1 MMQVTVLGS
10 GVWLGNRREEKRGP
24 GFLVEAG
31 GKKILVDCAAGA
43 NYQLARA
50 RVDPNAIDAILI
62 THLHPDHVAGLVPL
76 LGEMYLAG
84 RKKRLEIYGPKHLGK
99 LVSASEKIYTTC
111 THSPSKGKTKFA
123 GITLAPGHFKF
134 SITEEPERIKF
145 GKILVETHAMAH
157 TRHSLGYRLS
167 IGKRAVAFTGD
178 TEYCPELLELADG
191 ADILFCECSKMEY
204 VRGHMYPEA
213 VANAAI
219 MATPKLVA
227 LVHIYPDCFP
237 DPKLAARLVERLS
250 GVRTI
255 AARDLQV
262 LKV

>member
-1 MMQVTVLGS
+1 MMKVTVLGS
-10 GVWLGNRREEKRGP
+10 GVWLGNRTEERRGP
-24 GFLVEAG
+24 GFLVDAG
-31 GKKILVDCAAGA
+31 GKKILVDCAAGT

-62 THLHPDHVAGLVPL
+62 THLHADHVAGLVPL

-84 RKKRLEIYGPKHLGK
+84 RKKHLEIYGPKHLGR
-99 LVSASEKIYTTC
+99 LVRASEKIYTNCAGSNTRG
-111 THSPSKGKTKFA
+111 GKKFA
-123 GITLAPGHFKF
+123 GITLGPGHFKF
-134 SITEEPERIKF
+134 SITEDPERIKF
-145 GKILVETHAMAH
+145 GKMLAETYAMAH

-167 IGKRAVAFTGD
+167 FGRKIVAFTGD
-178 TEYCPELLELADG
+178 TEYCPALLELADG
-191 ADILFCECSKMEY
+191 ANILFCECSKMKY

-219 MATPKLVA
+219 VAMPKLVA
-227 LVHIYPDCFP
+227 LVHLYPDC
-237 DPKLAARLVERLS
+237 DPKVAARKVERLS

-255 AARDLQV
+255 AARDLRL

>member
-1 MMQVTVLGS
+1 MMNQVTVLGS

-24 GFLVEAG
+24 AFLVEAAS
-31 GKKILVDCAAGA
+31 GKKILVDCAAGT

-50 RVDPNAIDAILI
+50 RVDPDAIDAILI

-76 LGEMYLAG
+76 LGEMYLNG
-84 RKKRLEIYGPKHLGK
+84 RTRRLAIYGPKNLEK
-99 LVSASEKIYTTC
+99 LVRTSEEIYTTC
-111 THSPSKGKTKFA
+111 AGALYKGKTKFA
-123 GITLAPGHFKF
+123 GITLGPMHFKF

-145 GKILVETHAMAH
+145 GKILVETHTMAH
-157 TRHSLGYRLS
+157 TRYSLGYRLS
-167 IGKRAVAFTGD
+167 SGRKIVAFTGD

-191 ADILFCECSKMEY
+191 ADILFCECSKMKY

-227 LVHIYPDCFP
+227 LVHIYPDC
-237 DPKLAARLVERLS
+237 DPKLAAKLVERLS

-262 LKV
+262 FKA